1 MSPDERTPWRGW
13 SRSGENAGLP
23 AAKGPGARRPFGTTW
38 WGKAWLEAL
47 EQRAKLDP
55 NRLARGR
62 SYARRGSV
70 LELTVDPGVV
80 RAEVQGSRVTPY
92 GVTVKIRAF
101 TDTEWDAVLDVVS
114 AQIGR
119 VAALL
124 DGELPPELL
133 DDVQAAGLELLPGA
147 GEIRTACN
155 CPDFAVPCKHSAAVC
170 YLVAD
175 ALDDDPFALM
185 LLRGRR
191 KDELLEAL
199 RARRKT
205 STSTVKVKAKPV
217 GVLAR
222 EAFAAAP
229 GPVPTPLRPGGQAG
243 VPAAVLALAPPRSSG
258 IEGQDLVT
266 LATDAARRAWELAV
280 GDGDGGLS
288 LTFEQDLARRAAGV
302 LGTSALADLAHRAG
316 VSSRQL
322 TSWAVAWREGGAG
335 GLAVAVESFEPAD
348 GVAEGVAALAE
359 TADNGGRLAGAS
371 RGPAW
376 ADGPRVQG
384 NRVTAGRRQL
394 RLGRD
399 GLWYLF
405 TEHFGD
411 WTLAGPPAADPREL
425 VQLSGG

>member
-1 MSPDERTPWRGW
+1 MSPEDRTPWRGW
-13 SRSGENAGLP
+13 RGGGENAGLP

-38 WGKAWLEAL
+38 WGKTWLEAL
-47 EQRAKLDP
+47 EHRARLDP
-55 NRLARGR
+55 GRLARGR

-92 GVTVKIRAF
+92 GVTVEIRAF
-101 TDTEWDAVLDVVS
+101 TDAEWDAVLDVVS

-124 DGELPPELL
+124 DGELPPELV

-147 GEIRTACN
+147 GEVRTACN

-170 YLVAD
+170 YLITD

-191 KDELLEAL
+191 RDELLDAL

-205 STSTVKVKAKPV
+205 VPSTVKVKPT

-222 EAFAAAP
+222 QAFAKEP
-229 GPVPTPLRPGGQAG
+229 GQVPTPLRPGGQAG
-243 VPAAVLALAPPRSSG
+243 VPAAVLALGPPRSSAV
-258 IEGQDLVT
+258 EGPDLVT
-266 LATDAARRAWELAV
+266 LATDAARRAWELAA

-288 LTFEQDLARRAAGV
+288 LTFEQDLARRAAEV
-302 LGTSALADLAHRAG
+302 LGRSALADLAHRAG
-316 VSSRQL
+316 VSSRKL
-322 TSWAVAWREGGAG
+322 TNWAVAWREGGAG
-335 GLAVAVESFEPAD
+335 GLAVAAESFTPEA
-348 GVAEGVAALAE
+348 GALAEGEAALAALE
-359 TADNGGRLAGAS
+359 NDGGRLAGSS

-376 ADGPRVQG
+376 ADAPRVDK
-384 NRVTAGRRQL
+384 NRVTYGRRQL

-411 WTLAGPPAADPREL
+411 WTLAGPPAADPRDL
-425 VQLSGG
+425 P

>member
-1 MSPDERTPWRGW
+1 MSTDETPARERAPWRNWRGG
-13 SRSGENAGLP
+13 GENAGLP

-47 EQRAKLDP
+47 EHRARLDP
-55 NRLARGR
+55 NRLSRGR

-70 LELTVDPGVV
+70 LELTVAPGVV

-92 GVTVKIRAF
+92 GVTVEVRAF
-101 TDTEWDAVLDVVS
+101 TDAEWDAVLDVVS

-124 DGELPPELL
+124 DGELPPELV

-147 GEIRTACN
+147 GEVRTACN

-170 YLVAD
+170 YLITD

-191 KDELLEAL
+191 RDELLAGL
-199 RARRKT
+199 RARRK
-205 STSTVKVKAKPV
+205 SAPSTVKVKPS

-222 EAFAAAP
+222 QGFAATP

-258 IEGQDLVT
+258 IEGPDLVL

-288 LTFEQDLARRAAGV
+288 LTFKQDVARRAAEV
-302 LGTSALADLAHRAG
+302 LGRAALADLAHRAG
-316 VSSRQL
+316 VSSRKL

-335 GLAVAVESFEPAD
+335 GLAVAVESFTPAP
-348 GVAEGVAALAE
+348 GALAE
-359 TADNGGRLAGAS
+359 GEAAMAALENDGGRLAGAS

-376 ADGPRVQG
+376 ADGPRVEK
-384 NRVTAGRRQL
+384 NRLTSGRRQL

-411 WTLAGPPAADPREL
+411 WTLAGPPAADPRDL
-425 VQLSGG
+425 P

>member
-1 MSPDERTPWRGW
+1 MSPEDRTPWRGW
-13 SRSGENAGLP
+13 RGGGENAGLP

-47 EQRAKLDP
+47 EHRARLDP
-55 NRLARGR
+55 GRLARGR

-92 GVTVKIRAF
+92 GVTVEIRAF
-101 TDTEWDAVLDVVS
+101 TDAEWDAVLDVVS

-124 DGELPPELL
+124 DGELPPELV

-147 GEIRTACN
+147 GEVRTACN

-170 YLVAD
+170 YLITD

-191 KDELLEAL
+191 RDELLDAL

-205 STSTVKVKAKPV
+205 VPSTVKVKPT
-217 GVLAR
+217 GVLAHQ
-222 EAFAAAP
+222 AFAKEP
-229 GPVPTPLRPGGQAG
+229 GQVPTPLRPGGQAG
-243 VPAAVLALAPPRSSG
+243 VPAAVLALGPPRSSAV
-258 IEGQDLVT
+258 EGPDLVT
-266 LATDAARRAWELAV
+266 LATDAARRAWELAA

-288 LTFEQDLARRAAGV
+288 LTFEQDLARRAAEV
-302 LGTSALADLAHRAG
+302 LGRSALADLAHRAG
-316 VSSRQL
+316 VSSRKL
-322 TSWAVAWREGGAG
+322 TNWAVAWREGGAG
-335 GLAVAVESFEPAD
+335 GLAVAAESFKPEA
-348 GVAEGVAALAE
+348 GALAEGEAALAALE
-359 TADNGGRLAGAS
+359 NDGGRLAGSS

-376 ADGPRVQG
+376 ADAPRVDK
-384 NRVTAGRRQL
+384 NRVTYGRRQL

-411 WTLAGPPAADPREL
+411 WTLAGPPAADPRDL
-425 VQLSGG
+425 P

>member
-1 MSPDERTPWRGW
+1 MSTPWQSWR
-13 SRSGENAGLP
+13 RSSDNAGLP

-38 WGKAWLEAL
+38 WGKAWVEAL
-47 EQRAKLDP
+47 EHRARLDP
-55 NRLARGR
+55 GRLARGR

-70 LELTVDPGVV
+70 LELVVDPGVV

-92 GVTVKIRAF
+92 GVTVEINAF
-101 TDTEWDAVLDVVS
+101 TDAEWDSVLDVVS

-147 GEIRTACN
+147 GEVRTACN

-170 YLVAD
+170 YLIAD
-175 ALDDDPFALM
+175 ALDDDPFALL

-191 KDELLEAL
+191 RDELLEAL
-199 RARRKT
+199 RARRKSSAAPT
-205 STSTVKVKAKPV
+205 TAVKVKPS

-222 EAFAAAP
+222 QAFAATAAA
-229 GPVPTPLRPGGQAG
+229 VPTPLRPGGQAG
-243 VPAAVLALAPPRSSG
+243 VPAAVLALGPPRSSG
-258 IEGQDLVT
+258 VEAADLVT
-266 LATDAARRAWELAV
+266 LATDAARRGWELAV

-288 LTFEQDLARRAAGV
+288 LSFEQDLARRAAEV
-302 LGTSALADLAHRAG
+302 LGRAALADLAHRAG
-316 VSSRQL
+316 MSSRKL

-335 GLAVAVESFEPAD
+335 GLAVAAEAFQPEPGAL
-348 GVAEGVAALAE
+348 AEGEAALAAAE
-359 TADNGGRLAGAS
+359 ADSGRLAGAS

-376 ADGPRVQG
+376 ADAPRVDR
-384 NRVTAGRRQL
+384 NRVTSGRRQL

-405 TEHFGD
+405 AEHFGD
-411 WTLAGPPAADPREL
+411 WTLTGPPAADPWS
-425 VQLSGG
+425 LSDAGGR